1 MNVMFLPLRLIPI
14 PVQCVVA
21 ATVLN
26 LGLQREPELQEQ
38 AYDLDGHVFRIHVRD
53 TGALYFLSFKGG
65 QAQVHPRHD
74 GDIHVR
80 ISAEISGFARMI
92 FNHEDPDD
100 LVFRQLLTI
109 SGDSESMLRFKK
121 LMQHADVQ
129 WEQELERA
137 FGNFFGRRVAKAARA
152 AIETEEKIRN
162 NIHNTLQQGLHD
174 LDTPGEQRV
183 QQWQAGVEHLQHR
196 LQRLEQRVVRNEHQA
211 HRLHHT
217 QTS

>member
-1 MNVMFLPLRLIPI
+1 MFLPLRLIPI

-26 LGLQREPELQEQ
+26 LGLQREPELLEQ
-38 AYDLDGHVFRIHVRD
+38 AYDLDGHIFRIHVRD
-53 TGALYFLSFKGG
+53 TGALFFLSFQGG
-65 QAQVHPRHD
+65 QAQVHPRYD
-74 GDIHVR
+74 GAVNVR
-80 ISAEISGFARMI
+80 ISAETSGFARMI
-92 FNHEDPDD
+92 FNHEDPDE
-100 LVFRQLLTI
+100 LVFRQLLTL

-152 AIETEEKIRN
+152 AIEAEEKIRL
-162 NIHNTLQQGLHD
+162 NIYDTLQQGLRAI
-174 LDTPGEQRV
+174 DTPDEQRV

-196 LQRLEQRVVRNEHQA
+196 LSRLEQQVVRDEHQVD
-211 HRLHHT
+211 HLHQPT
-217 QTS
+217 IL